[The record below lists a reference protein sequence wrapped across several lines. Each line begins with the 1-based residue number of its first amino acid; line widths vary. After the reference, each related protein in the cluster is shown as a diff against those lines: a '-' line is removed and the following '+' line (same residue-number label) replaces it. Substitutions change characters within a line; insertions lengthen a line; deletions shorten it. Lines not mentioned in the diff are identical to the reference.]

1 MKSKNEICRLHGGK
15 SRNEIRRVYGLKMRI
30 FLSLFIPVVYVV
42 LTSSGGGSTPA
53 WQKENVS
60 FLMMNLE
67 IGATMKEHDRQKEM
81 REKQALNASME
92 AANKSQWNAFKDKIT
107 KVQDRLRIVS
117 FALQAIPTG
126 VAMSREV
133 KKIIKNQTAIINE
146 INTAPYSIVT
156 VLPSEVH
163 FVDDLQMVTRL
174 ITGII
179 LSYGAINQMEKS
191 ERKILLDYAFGE
203 VKTLSRN
210 STHMLLKVRDIK
222 AKVLRNKRAFQY
234 YVNRDKQVVENIMK
248 HIKSF

>member
-1 MKSKNEICRLHGGK
+1 MDSKNKFHRL
-15 SRNEIRRVYGLKMRI
+15 YGLKKKI
-30 FLSLFIPVVYVV
+30 FLRLFIPVVYVV

-60 FLMMNLE
+60 FPMMNIE
-67 IGATMKEHDRQKEM
+67 INATMKEHDRQKEM
-81 REKQALNASME
+81 RKNQALNAGIETTNRSE
-92 AANKSQWNAFKDKIT
+92 WNSFKDKVT
-107 KVQDRLRIVS
+107 KIQDRLRVVS

-133 KKIIKNQTAIINE
+133 KKITQNQASIIDE
-146 INTAPYSIVT
+146 LSTAPYSIIT
-156 VLPSEVH
+156 VLPSGVQY
-163 FVDDLQMVTRL
+163 VDDLQMVTRL

-191 ERKILLDYAFGE
+191 ERKILLDYALGE

-210 STHMLLKVRDIK
+210 STHMLLKIRDIK

-234 YVNRDKQVVENIMK
+234 YVNRDRQVVEDIMK
-248 HIKSF
+248 NIKSF